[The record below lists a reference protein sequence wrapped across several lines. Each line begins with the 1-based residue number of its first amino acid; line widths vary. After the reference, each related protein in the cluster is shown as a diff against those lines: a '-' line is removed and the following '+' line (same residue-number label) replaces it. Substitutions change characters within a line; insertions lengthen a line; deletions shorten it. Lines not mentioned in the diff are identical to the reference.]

1 MNNETTT
8 TISTRM
14 KSDQAAIDTNLTIQW
29 DGMTPEDI
37 QALAQQAL
45 IVKLQ
50 GSFRKNGI
58 PATATI
64 RAVDY
69 KVGSRAARQPA
80 NLESLFAAMSAEE
93 KAAFIEKATA
103 ALANRA

>member
-1 MNNETTT
+1 MNNETK
-8 TISTRM
+8 TIIATRV
-14 KSDQAAIDTNLTIQW
+14 KADQPSIDTDLTIQW
-29 DGMTPEDI
+29 DGMTPDDI
-37 QALAQQAL
+37 RALAQQAL

-50 GSFRKNGI
+50 NSYRKNGI

-80 NLESLFAAMSAEE
+80 NLESLFAAMSATE